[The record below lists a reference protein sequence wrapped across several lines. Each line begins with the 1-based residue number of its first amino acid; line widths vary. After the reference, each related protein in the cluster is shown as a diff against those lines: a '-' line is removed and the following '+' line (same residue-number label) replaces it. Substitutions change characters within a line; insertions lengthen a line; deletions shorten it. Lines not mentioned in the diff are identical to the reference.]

1 MDRTG
6 EAEEAWYDEA
16 AGPVA
21 RPYTVTRGRTAPQR
35 RFDLITLVAAR
46 PGATIP
52 DGLFPEHHEIV
63 RRCRRPLSVAEVGAV
78 LDLPLGTVRVL
89 LGDLVEAR
97 LVETLEP
104 PSLSERPSMELLTA
118 LLAGLHAL

>member
-1 MDRTG
+1 MDRSG
-6 EAEEAWYDEA
+6 EPEEAWYDEA

-21 RPYTVTRGRTAPQR
+21 RPYTVTRGRIAPR
-35 RFDLITLVAAR
+35 GRFDLISLVVAR
-46 PGATIP
+46 PGAP
-52 DGLFPEHHEIV
+52 VPEGLLPEHREIL

-89 LGDLVEAR
+89 LGDLVDAR

-118 LLAGLHAL
+118 LLAGLRAL